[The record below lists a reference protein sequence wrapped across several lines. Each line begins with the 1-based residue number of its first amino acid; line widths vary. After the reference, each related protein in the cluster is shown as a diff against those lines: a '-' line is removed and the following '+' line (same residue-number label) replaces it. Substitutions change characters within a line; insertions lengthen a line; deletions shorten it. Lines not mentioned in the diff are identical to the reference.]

1 MEITPYLS
9 LLLFQHDCVI
19 VPGLGGFVASY
30 KKTEFNT
37 QGAYINP
44 ARKTI
49 AFNQNLN
56 TNDGLLAHHIAQK
69 VNVGFNSALDKI
81 NAWVGSLHSRLQQGE
96 TVTIEGIGSLKLN
109 EEKRIVFSPNA
120 EANFLPETYGLGKV
134 SLGNAT
140 AKPVAVAPQPVKS
153 DDPISPKTVPVSEK
167 SKQLQ
172 PAPTIPPT
180 RQKRKPSVLRRIF
193 VAFIILIVISA
204 LAILQDFMYHAKIS
218 TGSILPPNGLGTSD
232 SYRKTEATQVQTH
245 EVPEATPLHSE
256 SSEKN
261 TDAQPRVDTNTP
273 KTSKTDSVYYIIAG
287 AFKSESNAQG
297 LVNTL
302 EQKGY
307 GAQIINLQGSS
318 LYRVG
323 YEQYVSRDEAEA
335 HLNNLRSQ
343 ENNSAAW
350 VLAVKQ

>member
-1 MEITPYLS
+1 MEISPNLS

-30 KKTEFNT
+30 KSIEFNT
-37 QGAYINP
+37 QGQYINP

-69 VNVGFNSALDKI
+69 ANVGFNSALNKI
-81 NAWVGSLHSRLQQGE
+81 NAWVSGLHSQLQQGE
-96 TVTIEGIGSLKLN
+96 TITIEGIGSLKLN
-109 EEKRIVFSPNA
+109 EEKRIVFTPIA
-120 EANFLPETYGLGKV
+120 DVNFLPETYGLGKLF
-134 SLGNAT
+134 LGNNI
-140 AKPVAVAPQPVKS
+140 AKPTTAVPQAVKS
-153 DDPISPKTVPVSEK
+153 DEPAPARTTVSEK
-167 SKQLQ
+167 RKQIQ
-172 PAPTIPPT
+172 PAPTIKPP
-180 RQKRKPSVLRRIF
+180 RQKRKTSMLRKVF
-193 VAFIILIVISA
+193 VAIIILIVIAA
-204 LAILQDFMYHAKIS
+204 LAIFPDFMYHAKIS
-218 TGSILPPNGLGTSD
+218 TGSILPPNGMNAYHSSSDTETEQPQTIEVQKTS
-232 SYRKTEATQVQTH
+232 
-245 EVPEATPLHSE
+245 PLRAE

-261 TDAQPRVDTNTP
+261 TDAQPRVDTITP

-297 LVNTL
+297 LVDAL

-307 GAQIINLQGSS
+307 EPKIINLHGSS

-323 YEQYVSRDEAEA
+323 YKQYISRNEAET
-335 HLNNLRSQ
+335 HLDAVRSQ